1 MHYCSLNK
9 NSNPKSFL
17 SIVLSAK
24 KKLVISFILSLLILS
39 SQAQT
44 AGDNIDVF
52 IKNKMQSMQIP
63 GLQLAIIKNGKLD
76 KLSNY
81 GFASIE
87 HRVLTNSKTTF
98 SINSMT
104 KAFVGVAI
112 MQLQE
117 QGKLNINDSISSYI
131 SDIPE
136 NWKPIT
142 IKQLLSNVSG
152 LPNNIDEKEQVLGD
166 GSESINWE
174 MVKKLPMEFKPG
186 EKFSYNQTGYYIL
199 GRIINSLSGQNFTLF
214 IEENQFK
221 PCQMTSTRFGDSYDI
236 IPNNSNSYST
246 IFNAGGK
253 WINDGKLHNTYASFP
268 LFFRTATGIISTS
281 EDLSKWLIALQ
292 SGKLLKNKES
302 INQMFTTTKLN
313 NGEIGGFNKLTNGYA
328 LGWPTVER
336 NEHRAVA
343 PVGGM
348 RSTLFVYP
356 KDNLSIVVLTNLQ
369 GSNPEW
375 FIDEIAGY
383 YFPDMKVENGFGFS
397 KNLKLLR
404 QNIVNHNYQNAYN
417 VYRKL
422 SQANKNYTLTEE
434 EVNTWGY
441 QLLEQ
446 NKKNEALQI
455 FKLNCSLYPN
465 SVNVYDSMGE
475 AFEII
480 GDRHNAIKNYKHS
493 LQLNPGNTNAA
504 DYLKKYDSN

>member
-1 MHYCSLNK
+1 MK
-9 NSNPKSFL
+9 KIFKTVNSILLLTITLFSQQVLAQNTAD
-17 SIVLSAK
+17 SID
-24 KKLVISFILSLLILS
+24 I
-39 SQAQT
+39 
-44 AGDNIDVF
+44 F
-52 IKNKMQSMQIP
+52 IKEKMNQLKIP

-81 GFASIE
+81 GFANIE
-87 HRVLTNSKTTF
+87 HQVPTNSKTTF

-117 QGKLNINDSISSYI
+117 QGKLNINYPISSYI

-136 NWKPIT
+136 NWKSIT

-166 GSESINWE
+166 GLESKNWE
-174 MVKKLPMEFKPG
+174 MVKKLPMEFKSG

-199 GRIINSLSGQNFTLF
+199 GRIINSLSGRHFTQF

-221 PCQMTSTRFGDSYDI
+221 PCQMTSTRFGNSNDI
-236 IPNNSNSYST
+236 VPNNAGSYST
-246 IFNAGGK
+246 IFNDGGK
-253 WINDGKLHNTYASFP
+253 WINDGKLHNSYASFP

-281 EDLSKWLIALQ
+281 EDLSKWLIALKE
-292 SGKLLKNKES
+292 GKLLKNKES
-302 INQMFTTTKLN
+302 IDQMFTTTKLN

-336 NEHRAVA
+336 EEHLAVA

-348 RSTLFVYP
+348 RSALFVYP
-356 KDNLSIVVLTNLQ
+356 KDNLSIVILTNLQ

-383 YFPDMKVENGFGFS
+383 YFPDMKIKNGFGFS

-404 QNIVNHNYQNAYN
+404 QNLIKNNYQNAYN
-417 VYRKL
+417 
-422 SQANKNYTLTEE
+422 NYQKISKTYPNYNLTEE

-455 FKLNCSLYPN
+455 FKLNTLLFPKSW
-465 SVNVYDSMGE
+465 NVYDSYGE
-475 AFEII
+475 TLETLGNRKEAII
-480 GDRHNAIKNYKHS
+480 NYRKS
-493 LQLNPGNTNAA
+493 LELNPDNTNARK
-504 DYLKKYDSN
+504 YLDDKK